1 GLPAAAY
8 GGRRDLMSEIAPEGG
23 VYQAGTLSGN
33 PLAVAAGL
41 ATLRELQRPGSYE
54 KLADRSGRLSAGL
67 AERAESHGVDLCTGS
82 LGGMFGFA
90 FCAGPVR
97 NFADAQGAHLGKFQR
112 FFDQMLRGGI
122 YLAPSAFEAGF
133 VSLSHRRADI
143 DRTLD
148 VAEVALARA
157 ARVC

>member
-1 GLPAAAY
+1 
-8 GGRRDLMSEIAPEGG
+8 MMTEIAPEGG

-41 ATLRELQRPGSYE
+41 ATLRELQRPGCYE
-54 KLADRSGRLSAGL
+54 KLTDRSGRLARGL
-67 AERAESHGVDLCTGS
+67 AERAADRGVDFCTGS

-90 FCAGPVR
+90 FHAGPIR
-97 NFADAQGAHLGKFQR
+97 NFADAQEAHPGKFRR
-112 FFDQMLRGGI
+112 FFDEMLQGGI

-133 VSLSHRRADI
+133 VSLSHRRVDI

-148 VAEVALARA
+148 VAETALARA